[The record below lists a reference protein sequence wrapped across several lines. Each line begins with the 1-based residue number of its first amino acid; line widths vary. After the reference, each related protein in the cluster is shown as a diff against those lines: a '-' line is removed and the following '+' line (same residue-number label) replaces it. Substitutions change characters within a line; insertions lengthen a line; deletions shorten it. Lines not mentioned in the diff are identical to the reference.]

1 MSTLLFVVIGVA
13 ATSLAATALHHTQR
27 VHNSLAVVAKKT
39 QFPKALGMLILV
51 AHTTEI
57 ARILDHVSLTH
68 VIAALL
74 LFTLWAATHLGTAD
88 ELL

>member
-1 MSTLLFVVIGVA
+1 MSTLLFVVLGVVA
-13 ATSLAATALHHTQR
+13 ASMAVTALHHTKR
-27 VHNSLAVVAKKT
+27 VHNSLASMASKT

-57 ARILDHVSLTH
+57 ARVLEHVSLPH